1 LPALGP
7 ISVLFGDLDVSDTDE
22 SLFREVDEEV
32 RTEEYKKLW
41 DRYGKF
47 LTALAV
53 LVVGGVAAFQGWKYY
68 QVKQAEDAG
77 AIYFDAVKK
86 AADGKTD
93 DALAA
98 FAAVK
103 HDGYSQLA
111 RLQEARL
118 LADKGELEKSV
129 AAYDAIANDAAS
141 DSALADLAR
150 IRAGYM
156 LVDTQTPDQLLSRL
170 GRFDKDGAVWRNEAR
185 EIFGLSA
192 YRIKDMTMADRYMRA
207 IYDDKEAPAAMRQ
220 RAQILVQLIAPQL
233 AKK

>member
-1 LPALGP
+1 
-7 ISVLFGDLDVSDTDE
+7 VSDTDD

-47 LTALAV
+47 VTALAIV
-53 LVVGGVAAFQGWKYY
+53 VVGGVAAFQGWKYY
-68 QVKQAEDAG
+68 QVKQSEDAA
-77 AIYFDAVKK
+77 AIYFDALKK
-86 AADGKTD
+86 AGDGKTD

-98 FAAVK
+98 FGAIQHA
-103 HDGYSQLA
+103 GFGQLA
-111 RLQEARL
+111 KLQEAKL
-118 LADKGELEKSV
+118 LADKGDIEKSV
-129 AAYDAIANDAAS
+129 AAYDAFAANPNS
-141 DSALADLAR
+141 DPALADLAR

-170 GRFDKDGAVWRNEAR
+170 GRYDKDGAVWRNEAR

-207 IYDDKEAPAAMRQ
+207 IYDDKDTPPALRQ
-220 RAQILVQLIAPQL
+220 RAQIMVQLIAPL
-233 AKK
+233 LVKK